1 VLWNCIHEKY
11 EKPSKQLIDS
21 NGFFHWVK
29 IKDESVK
36 QWLPMAYNYSA
47 SWNASFYPVYQI
59 CEVRLNSANMIDII
73 IRNEGNNAEHVFWK
87 VLDINGKVI
96 KKMIA
101 FLILVKKGLLKIL
114 I

>member
-1 VLWNCIHEKY
+1 
-11 EKPSKQLIDS
+11 
-21 NGFFHWVK
+21 
-29 IKDESVK
+29 
-36 QWLPMAYNYSA
+36 
-47 SWNASFYPVYQI
+47 
-59 CEVRLNSANMIDII
+59 MIDII